1 MSLLDYLLLRDN
13 RSPDLHVPSPSVCQ
27 LHTGLHHHVCWCW
40 SMNVRMRLPAAS
52 STLSTCVSSIPRTH
66 RRFWRLSP
74 SEHFPQHRP
83 SISLGSIPPHLK
95 ASISSQ
101 AAQQSNRILP
111 SSLHESHETAAVAS
125 HSGLIYLPPPPLL
138 LRWLCRCNCPHLPSS
153 SPSSALW
160 SAPGKAGK
168 LSLPAAKVSV
178 GWAAGLPLSLW
189 RMILWM
195 KTEEMA
201 LGELLERLR
210 TVIQTIGGWE
220 QYIYN
225 PFSLF
230 LYVTSEDLAGRVIFG
245 YTAWIFLMI
254 CIKYR
259 QCQLQTGLFR
269 ILLYSTLIS

>member
-1 MSLLDYLLLRDN
+1 MAAMSYFYTRCHSWIICCCVTTAFLTFT
-13 RSPDLHVPSPSVCQ
+13 PPPPSVCQ

-40 SMNVRMRLPAAS
+40 RMNVRMRLPAAS
-52 STLSTCVSSIPRTH
+52 STLPTCVSSIPRTH
-66 RRFWRLSP
+66 RRFWRLPP
-74 SEHFPQHRP
+74 SEHFHQHHP
-83 SISLGSIPPHLK
+83 FISLGSIPPHLK
-95 ASISSQ
+95 TSISSQ

-138 LRWLCRCNCPHLPSS
+138 LRWVCRCNCPHLPSS

-220 QYIYN
+220 QY
-225 PFSLF
+225 L
-230 LYVTSEDLAGRVIFG
+230 
-245 YTAWIFLMI
+245 
-254 CIKYR
+254 
-259 QCQLQTGLFR
+259 
-269 ILLYSTLIS
+269 